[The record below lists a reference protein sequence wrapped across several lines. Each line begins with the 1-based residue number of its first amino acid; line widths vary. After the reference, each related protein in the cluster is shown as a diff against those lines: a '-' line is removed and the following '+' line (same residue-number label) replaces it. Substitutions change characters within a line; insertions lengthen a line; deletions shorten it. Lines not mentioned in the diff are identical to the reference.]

1 LIEIKQGCYEHWAL
15 YMGDRNVI
23 HVITVGKVDDN
34 SLPQLTGTEG
44 IFARKA
50 QVKKHPLNEV
60 VGDNNW
66 CVKNKYDHYRIPFPT
81 EEIVRRAE
89 EWIDKE
95 LPYNVLGKNC
105 EHFVTMLRYGQGV
118 SDQVSD
124 T

>member
-1 LIEIKQGCYEHWAL
+1 LIEIKRGHFQHWAL
-15 YMGDRNVI
+15 YIGNGNVI
-23 HVITVGKVDDN
+23 HVITGGKAGDN
-34 SLPQLTGTEG
+34 SLPQSTATEG

-66 CVKNKYDHYRIPFPT
+66 CVNNKYDHCRIPFPT

-89 EWIDKE
+89 PWVDIKV
-95 LPYNVLGKNC
+95 PYNVLGQNC
-105 EHFVTMLRYGQGV
+105 EHFGTMLRYGQGV